1 MPVQEMDFSSRDIGG
16 VLVQYPDTNGDIIDF
31 SELVDNAH
39 ANGVSRLENN
49 SSNSFFF
56 FLETPSLFI
65 LMKGITCLTS

>member
-49 SSNSFFF
+49 SSSSFFF
-56 FLETPSLFI
+56 FLFFFFGKHPLCLF
-65 LMKGITCLTS
+65 